1 MATLAYY
8 RKPVNN
14 IPTPKLEYVN
24 TETRVS
30 LNSLSLPQGWKR
42 GGGGAGARN
51 LMAGLY
57 SSDRRRTRCSRSPEG
72 SPGVL

>member
-42 GGGGAGARN
+42 GGGGGARN

>member
-30 LNSLSLPQGWKR
+30 LNSLSLPQGWK
-42 GGGGAGARN
+42 GGGAGARN

-72 SPGVL
+72 SPDVL